1 MKKKERLNM
10 FDKNCNQFTKLLA
23 MVVFITN
30 ISQMPYLVESSFTR
44 LISIPVWIIFGFIC
58 LYKGLVIFN
67 LKVSFSLIISMMIL
81 VGILIFSLFTV
92 GDYIAPD
99 IVYCYYLSIFILLIG
114 FWCSL
119 EISSEGL
126 KIIIVAYICSAVIV
140 SLNVYLTYF
149 AKSFDIMSSIYVYG
163 SKNSVSQIIF
173 TALVFSFLVYNPK
186 ERIMLIIKWMVVLFL
201 GMMIILLKS
210 RATLLGIAILFFI
223 TLLFGKSRKNIK
235 ISIMIIIII
244 FTALMFND
252 NLNNI
257 VMNGILFAGRDAS
270 NLNSISSGRVEE
282 WIIFPKLISGHEL
295 VGLGKYKMESFLL
308 SVIVQYGFIFGML
321 FIIVSLYPVIWGM
334 KNLSKEN
341 SINLSFIV
349 IACSYWVN
357 GIFEQ
362 LAPFGPGVKCYML
375 WLMFGILLG
384 KNKNNSI
391 R

>member
-44 LISIPVWIIFGFIC
+44 LISIPVWIIFVFIC

-114 FWCSL
+114 FWSSL

-186 ERIMLIIKWMVVLFL
+186 KRIMLIIKWMVVLFL

-282 WIIFPKLISGHEL
+282 WIIFPQLISGHEL

-334 KNLSKEN
+334 KNLSKAN